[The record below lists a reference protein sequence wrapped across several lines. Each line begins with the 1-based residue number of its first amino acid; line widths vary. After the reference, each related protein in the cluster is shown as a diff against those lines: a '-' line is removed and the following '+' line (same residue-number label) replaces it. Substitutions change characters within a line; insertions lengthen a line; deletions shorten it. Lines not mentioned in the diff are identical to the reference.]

1 MSEAPTE
8 LQAMFLDGG
17 AYPDIPT
24 DEVRTYWR
32 PDDTSSNIVLND
44 SSEVIAARTTPE
56 VAAAQK
62 ADIQARIANSGAG
75 TKVLKS
81 HLDALGLTAAV
92 LEWAQQD

>member
-1 MSEAPTE
+1 MSHAPTE
-8 LQAMFLDGG
+8 VQPWVLDGG
-17 AYPDIPT
+17 AADTTCDKVI
-24 DEVRTYWR
+24 TYWR
-32 PDDTSSNIVLND
+32 GDDTDCHYVLTD
-44 SSEVIAARTTPE
+44 LSEVIAARATPD

-62 ADIQARIANSGAG
+62 ADIQARIADSGAG

>member
-1 MSEAPTE
+1 MSHAPTE
-8 LQAMFLDGG
+8 VQTWVLDGG
-17 AYPDIPT
+17 AADVPC
-24 DEVRTYWR
+24 DEVITYWR
-32 PDDTSSNIVLND
+32 NEDTDCHYVLTD